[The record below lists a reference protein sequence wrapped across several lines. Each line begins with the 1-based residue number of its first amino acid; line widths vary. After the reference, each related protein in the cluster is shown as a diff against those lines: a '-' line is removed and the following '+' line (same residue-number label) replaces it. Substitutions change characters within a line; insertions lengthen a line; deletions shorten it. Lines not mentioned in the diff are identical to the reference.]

1 MHIYYL
7 RELIDKRMKQDA
19 HSIMGGILMNENNS
33 TYEITLNKT
42 AMKNLLL
49 KIVVLVILIL
59 LPILTLWIGQ
69 YALEGFIGPADP
81 TNISWMAIAG
91 VILLWYILIFVIIL
105 PYAGRI
111 IDSKYPS

>member
-1 MHIYYL
+1 MD
-7 RELIDKRMKQDA
+7 ED
-19 HSIMGGILMNENNS
+19 NS
-33 TYEITLNKT
+33 TYEVAMNKT

-69 YALEGFIGPADP
+69 YALEGVIGPPDP
-81 TNISWMAIAG
+81 SNISWMLVAG
-91 VILLWYILIFVIIL
+91 VILLLYILIFLVIL

-111 IDSKYPS
+111 VDSKYPS